1 MRKYIDGR
9 LVEMTPEEVEEM
21 LAAQLQL
28 VRQIPLED
36 RLEKL
41 ETAFSKLAP
50 LLEKLIP
57 GISGLWGQKQ
67 E

>member
-1 MRKYIDGR
+1 MRKCINGR
-9 LVEMTPEEVEEM
+9 LVEMTQQEIEEM
-21 LAAQLQL
+21 LAQQLEL
-28 VRQIPLED
+28 VRQIPVEQ

-41 ETAFSKLAP
+41 EAALSRLAP

-57 GISGLWGQKQ
+57 GIGSLWEQKQ

>member
-9 LVEMTPEEVEEM
+9 LVEMTPQEVEEM

-28 VRQIPLED
+28 VRQIPVEQ

-41 ETAFSKLAP
+41 EAALSRLAS
-50 LLEKLIP
+50 LLENLLP
-57 GISGLWGQKQ
+57 GISQLWEEK
-67 E
+67 